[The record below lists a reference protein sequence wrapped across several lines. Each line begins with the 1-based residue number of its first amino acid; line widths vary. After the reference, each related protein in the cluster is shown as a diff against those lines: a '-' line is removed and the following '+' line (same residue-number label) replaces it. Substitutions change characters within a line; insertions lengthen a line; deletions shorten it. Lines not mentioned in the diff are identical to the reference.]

1 MIIHLRVKPNSKI
14 DSLEVKADGT
24 ITLKICAAPVDG
36 KANKYLVRYLSDF
49 FKIPPSKINIIKGQN
64 NSHKT
69 ISIGADENY
78 VNDILSRLKKA

>member
-1 MIIHLRVKPNSKI
+1 MILHLRVKPNSKV

-49 FKIPPSKINIIKGQN
+49 FKIRPSKINIIKGQN
-64 NSHKT
+64 NPHKT
-69 ISIGADENY
+69 ISIEADGTY
-78 VNDILSRLKKA
+78 VNDLLSGLKKP

>member
-49 FKIPPSKINIIKGQN
+49 FKIRPSKINIIKGQN
-64 NSHKT
+64 TPHKT
-69 ISIGADENY
+69 ISIEADENY
-78 VNDILSRLKKA
+78 VNDLLSGLKKP